1 MKGLEAH
8 LQNQYFQITPTHTLS
23 LSLSLKTTSKMSK
36 HNNDDNKNI
45 LAIFG
50 ATGHQGSSIIHYV
63 QNDATLS
70 QKYPIIRAITRDVNS
85 DQAKQLALSN
95 NNSHVK
101 IEVVRGDAQDS
112 TSLAAALAGAHTVFA
127 MTTPDFGPD
136 AVGAEYA
143 RTQAIADAAVSQGVE
158 YLVFSTLPAVGEI
171 SGGKYARVTPF
182 DAKAKAERYI
192 RGLPIRSAFVSNPLP
207 PLFYDFVSLDLWL
220 L

>member
-1 MKGLEAH
+1 
-8 LQNQYFQITPTHTLS
+8 
-23 LSLSLKTTSKMSK
+23 MSK
-36 HNNDDNKNI
+36 HNNDNNKNI

-143 RTQAIADAAVSQGVE
+143 RAQAIADAAVSQGVE

-207 PLFYDFVSLDLWL
+207 PFSMILFLWICGCYNFSGRT
-220 L
+220 